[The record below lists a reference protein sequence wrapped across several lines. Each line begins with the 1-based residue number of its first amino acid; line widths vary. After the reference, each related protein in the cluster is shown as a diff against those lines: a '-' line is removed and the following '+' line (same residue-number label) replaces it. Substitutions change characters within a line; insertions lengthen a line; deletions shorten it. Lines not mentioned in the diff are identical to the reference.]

1 MVSRPKS
8 MQTLS
13 RELYHKTNEA
23 GNLWFAR
30 IAILFSEE
38 LSCCFS
44 LLRQRIKVEL
54 DIRNGQDELS
64 NPLKLVTP
72 GS

>member
-1 MVSRPKS
+1 MTKYSKTYTEWNLTYGLYTQERANAFGEV
-8 MQTLS
+8 
-13 RELYHKTNEA
+13 YHKINEA

-44 LLRQRIKVEL
+44 LLR
-54 DIRNGQDELS
+54 
-64 NPLKLVTP
+64 
-72 GS
+72 